1 MIPSK
6 KKRVVVLV
14 DEDNKAWLER
24 QALRYG
30 GSQNSKIVRSIVE
43 RREREAAQERALA
56 SAGGAV

>member
-1 MIPSK
+1 VIPSK

-30 GSQNSKIVRSIVE
+30 GSQNSEIVRSIVE
-43 RREREAAQERALA
+43 RREREARANLVLA
-56 SAGGAV
+56 GE